1 MYLTQVTLLES
12 RAKCEIKLTQPLKFL
27 TGRKDCVSTD
37 PQGRGYVAPME
48 ENQNLMFGDAKHVID
63 FGKTDF
69 GMDALHWTALQGI
82 HGVVHSPKN
91 LGVKYTWFGPGY
103 LSNVYFKMIANKP
116 RYYFDQG
123 GDLSFGYENYF

>member
-1 MYLTQVTLLES
+1 MYLIQVTLLES
-12 RAKCEIKLTQPLKFL
+12 RTKCEIKLTKPLKFL
-27 TGRKDCVSTD
+27 TGRKDCISND
-37 PQGRGYVAPME
+37 PEGRGYIAPME

-69 GMDALHWTALQGI
+69 GMDALHWTALQAI

-116 RYYFDQG
+116 RYLFDQG
-123 GDLSFGYENYF
+123 GDLSFGYE